1 MIKAEK
7 LWNCIQENDFSLYY
21 LTNKCGVSSSTIRT
35 LRADGYVRTVTID
48 RICTVLQRE
57 PDDLFE
63 IVEVPND
70 AISEIISSARKKRN
84 CPF

>member
-1 MIKAEK
+1 MIKSEK
-7 LWNCIQENDFSLYY
+7 LWNYIQENNISLYY
-21 LTNKCGVSSSTIRT
+21 LTNKCGISSSTINT
-35 LRADGYVRTVTID
+35 MRANGYVRTSTID
-48 RICTVLQRE
+48 RICTGLEKE

-70 AISEIISSARKKRN
+70 AISKFISSARKKRN